1 MKKFYSTRTIVIAAI
16 VLLAGSALAFAHG
29 GWGNND
35 YGYGGRMMG
44 PGYGGY
50 MMGPGYGGYMM
61 GPGYGG
67 RMMGPGWG
75 RGYGAGYNNL
85 SEEQRAKIDA
95 ARDKF
100 FDETRSLRRSID
112 EKGYE
117 LRGEMNSEKPD
128 AKKVAELQKELSKLQ
143 ADFDQKAVQHRL
155 EMRKLLPDNGRGYGQ
170 GYGRGYYG
178 RGPYCWQDN
187 D

>member
-1 MKKFYSTRTIVIAAI
+1 MKKSNSTRTIVVAAI
-16 VLLAGSALAFAHG
+16 VLLAGSTLAFAHG

-35 YGYGGRMMG
+35 GYNGNMMG

-50 MMGPGYGGYMM
+50 MMGPGYGGH
-61 GPGYGG
+61 
-67 RMMGPGWG
+67 MMGPGWG
-75 RGYGAGYNNL
+75 RGYGPGPGYANL

-100 FDETRSLRRSID
+100 FDETRTLRRSID
-112 EKGYE
+112 DKSYE
-117 LRGEMNSEKPD
+117 LRREMDKENPD
-128 AKKVAELQKELSKLQ
+128 AKKVGELQKDLSKLQ
-143 ADFDQKAVQHRL
+143 ADFDQKAVQHRI
-155 EMRKLLPDNGRGYGQ
+155 EMRKLVPEDARGYGR

-178 RGPYCWQDN
+178 RGNCWQDN